1 MNQDSEVISEVR
13 DSVAWVTFN
22 RPDKLNTM
30 NRNLLE
36 LFLAEL
42 ETHAEDPGVRVL
54 VITGAGRAFGAGGD
68 LSQPLDAITGQGPLP
83 RQTAELRRF
92 MRVSQLLFEMPKPTI
107 AAINGACA
115 GASLGVACA
124 ADIRI
129 CADTAIFA
137 SAFLGAGVSGD
148 FGGSWGLARAIGPAL
163 ARDMY
168 LTGRRI
174 DAASALR
181 MGLVSEVLPPDG
193 LLARAEELALELAGR
208 PPLAIA
214 AMKRNFNLAE
224 SALLQQVLEA
234 EAANHVATT
243 NTEDAAEARMA
254 FLEKRKPEFKGR

>member
-1 MNQDSEVISEVR
+1 MTLDPEVISEVR
-13 DSVAWVTFN
+13 DSVAWITFN
-22 RPDKLNTM
+22 RPEKLNTM
-30 NRNLLE
+30 NRRLLE
-36 LFLAEL
+36 LLL
-42 ETHAEDPGVRVL
+42 ETIETYADDPGVRAL

-68 LSQPLDAITGQGPLP
+68 LSQPLDAITGQGPLT

-92 MRVSQLLFEMPKPTI
+92 MRISQLLFEMQKPTI
-107 AAINGACA
+107 AAVNGACA

-148 FGGSWGLARAIGPAL
+148 FAGSWGLARAIGPAL
-163 ARDMY
+163 ARDIY

-174 DAASALR
+174 DSATALR
-181 MGLVSEVLPPDG
+181 MGLVSEVLPLG
-193 LLARAEELALELAGR
+193 ELLARAEELALAMASR

-214 AMKRNFNLAE
+214 AMKRNFNLVE
-224 SALLQQVLEA
+224 SALLQQVLET

-243 NTEDAAEARMA
+243 NTADAAEARLA
-254 FLEKRKPEFKGR
+254 FLEKRTPIFKGR